1 MIHVF
6 MGNQDAVKIRRS
18 EPQLLQRRAEMPAS
32 MRSRVP
38 PNETYVQFPAD
49 PEASGQN
56 IIFTIV
62 YKPLTNEYNENTR

>member
-1 MIHVF
+1 MSDV
-6 MGNQDAVKIRRS
+6 
-18 EPQLLQRRAEMPAS
+18 LLSISFKPASILLPDMPAS

-38 PNETYVQFPAD
+38 PNETYVQFPAE